1 MDSPLSPTPAQGHQ
15 QPLDSPDMSQL
26 PSLPF
31 GHRRNFL
38 PTRRLIDFE
47 FRQSNTTYQHVQ
59 DSLVRGEQKLLRSTS
74 APEFPPPPFESED
87 PFLSAHLFSPGR
99 HIIDPESPRRRN
111 PAYQHGRDSP
121 VWGEQ
126 TLLRPRSAPELPQPP
141 FQPKDLLLSAHSVL
155 PRRRLI
161 HSEKFRR
168 RNPAYQYGLYSPVWG
183 QRQPPGYQDRL
194 KYRRRSSDFL
204 RATRRLRDFDGLR
217 GPSTSLSSSRASPVW
232 DREKYL
238 RNVAEL
244 RALFPPEV
252 EIIYSNGW
260 LNEVPIHPTR
270 YGYAMLPIRPSQY
283 GRYSPVSSDSESL
296 SDDRPDQS
304 LDPYR
309 AERRLT
315 HNRFTSV
322 ERACKAWAIE
332 LTNSVS
338 NPNGIDDSNKDLF
351 GSLERLEP
359 FFVQDQPDTVEVPK
373 PFVKQPSNGYILRK
387 LSFWEEPAESVVDVE
402 EMPHWTRPMLGI
414 RLPPGMVNLLQYI
427 KPYLVRHLRDPLIYF
442 PSKLLFEENSPF
454 DKVIPKKGQIGL
466 HPTFRTAA
474 PEDILEAERAL
485 KFAKENRV
493 HTPEEAWRSPVI
505 GEYNSEAEGWSLMD
519 NTLTAVDSPTSPIN
533 ELEQVFVQWMLEYRG
548 YDEESFKSVLFD
560 QTEPS
565 PDVDQELMFSVQGMG
580 SPGLESVT
588 MFSGLG
594 IGSDQGLLSLDQGMK
609 SPVVCPALMQPP
621 IGDQVRSASDPGTE
635 GSIDDEVPRYFGLGI
650 EYLIEDEAS
659 GYLGKDKES
668 PGEHPISI
676 CSGQDMDHSKTEPF
690 PDFYDEDTDFPNE
703 YPLPLLYEQDIE
715 HPDQDDDSTSSSV
728 STDVSLLLHEDIPII
743 RWWFDGEGQK
753 SNPPV
758 PSSKQTKKI
767 KEPYKRNSEDFAHLP
782 PIDFTKPYTDFYTS
796 KFGKFLA
803 DGGLEDYGDFD
814 EEAVEKTE
822 EVTENPRVT
831 TETYD
836 AKDHEAR
843 MRELFAE
850 IELEGAM
857 QILTTWQGVY
867 ADRAEEEGPE
877 EGVEEKGAG
886 KEQALTALGD
896 INEVTQEQSLSMEQ
910 KHAMR
915 QSWFGIPSKREVIK
929 ERRKSQGAEA
939 ELNGKQISWLGA
951 GLISAGDEQAQESFN
966 DGIGQVTPG
975 PADLSVT
982 KSLKRVS
989 WFGELSL
996 EKEDALG
1003 DSREKQTPR
1012 PTTPLERRH
1021 SKRAS
1026 WFGGHTFEKE
1036 SRTKA
1041 DLEGNPKNPRSPAS
1055 IHPLERKGSKRRSWF
1070 PGYSAERVIR
1080 RSEDGHRKLTRASSN
1095 PPERKGSKRKSWFGG
1110 HHGNEERGEEG
1121 LDVNIGKS
1129 TPASAHQ
1136 LDRKPSKRRSLFGD
1150 PPTRKR
1156 EQSKEYLINSLE
1168 NLTPAPVHPL
1178 ERKVSKRR
1186 SLFGRHPDEEGERS
1200 KDSLAKSIKAS
1211 VHSLERKLS
1220 KRTSLFGRHPA
1231 NDGAQSKSSLAK
1243 SSQPSVNPLER
1254 KASKRRSWFGVLPPE
1269 SDERIGDALRESQ
1282 EKIPQEH
1289 VQSLGRKHSK
1299 RMTWFGGT
1307 PAKKDEKSK
1316 KSLERSKGDISQETA
1331 NPSEQTKEVLNGGK
1345 RDISHGTTVSSE
1357 QTRAKRASWFGG
1369 LSVQKEKQTKQVPD
1383 DSHNTITQEST
1394 DASERKRAKRASWFG
1409 VPIERSKSER
1419 KAQEERKRKRSSLGL
1434 REWL

>member
-47 FRQSNTTYQHVQ
+47 PLRQSNTTYQHVL
-59 DSLVRGEQKLLRSTS
+59 DTLVWGEQKLLRSTS
-74 APEFPPPPFESED
+74 APEFPPPPFQSEV
-87 PFLSAHLFSPGR
+87 PFLSAHLLPGR
-99 HIIDPESPRRRN
+99 HIIDPESSRRRN
-111 PAYQHGRDSP
+111 PVYQHGRDSP

-126 TLLRPRSAPELPQPP
+126 TLLRSRSAPEFPQPP
-141 FQPKDLLLSAHSVL
+141 FQPKDLFLSAHSVL

-168 RNPAYQYGLYSPVWG
+168 RNPAYQHGLYLPVWG
-183 QRQPPGYQDRL
+183 QRQPLGQQDRL
-194 KYRRRSSDFL
+194 KFRRRSSDFL

-217 GPSTSLSSSRASPVW
+217 GPSTSPSSSRASPVW

-238 RNVAEL
+238 KNVAEL

-252 EIIYSNGW
+252 EIVYSNGW
-260 LNEVPIHPTR
+260 LNEVPIRPMR

-304 LDPYR
+304 LDPHR

-332 LTNSVS
+332 LTNSVL
-338 NPNGIDDSNKDLF
+338 NPNGIDDSTKDLF

-359 FFVQDQPDTVEVPK
+359 FLVQDQPDTEKIPK
-373 PFVKQPSNGYILRK
+373 PFVKRSSNGYILRK
-387 LSFWEEPAESVVDVE
+387 LSFWEEPTESVVDVE
-402 EMPHWTRPMLGI
+402 DMPHWTRPMLGI
-414 RLPPGMVNLLQYI
+414 RLPHGMVNLLQYI

-442 PSKLLFEENSPF
+442 PSKLLVEENSPF
-454 DKVIPKKGQIGL
+454 DNVIPKKGQIGL

-474 PEDILEAERAL
+474 PEDILEAERAIQ
-485 KFAKENRV
+485 FAKENRV

-505 GEYNSEAEGWSLMD
+505 GAYNSEAEGWSLMD
-519 NTLTAVDSPTSPIN
+519 NTLTAVGSPTSLIK
-533 ELEQVFVQWMLEYRG
+533 EFEQVFVQWMLEYRG

-560 QTEPS
+560 QTAPS
-565 PDVDQELMFSVQGMG
+565 PDVDQELMFSHQRME
-580 SPGLESVT
+580 SPSLASVT
-588 MFSGLG
+588 LFSGLG
-594 IGSDQGLLSLDQGMK
+594 IGSDQGSLSLGQGMQ
-609 SPVVCPALMQPP
+609 SPVVCPALMQP
-621 IGDQVRSASDPGTE
+621 IEDQVRSVSDPGTG
-635 GSIDDEVPRYFGLGI
+635 GSIDDQVPRYFGLGI

-659 GYLGKDKES
+659 GYLGKGKES

-690 PDFYDEDTDFPNE
+690 PDFYDQDTDFPNE

-753 SNPPV
+753 SKPPV

-782 PIDFTKPYTDFYTS
+782 RIDFTKPYTDFYTS
-796 KFGKFLA
+796 KFGKFLT

-814 EEAVEKTE
+814 EKIV
-822 EVTENPRVT
+822 ENPRVP

-850 IELEGAM
+850 IELEGAT

-867 ADRAEEEGPE
+867 AERAEEEGPG
-877 EGVEEKGAG
+877 EGVEEKGAD
-886 KEQALTALGD
+886 KEQAVTALGD
-896 INEVTQEQSLSMEQ
+896 INEKATQKQSLSMEQ

-915 QSWFGIPSKREVIK
+915 QSWFGGIPSKREVIK
-929 ERRKSQGAEA
+929 ERRKSQGAEV
-939 ELNGKQISWLGA
+939 ELNGKRMSWIGA
-951 GLISAGDEQAQESFN
+951 GLNNATEKQTKEPFDGGIEQVN
-966 DGIGQVTPG
+966 PG
-975 PADLSVT
+975 PTDLSVT
-982 KSLKRVS
+982 KSSKRVS

-996 EKEDALG
+996 EKEEALG
-1003 DSREKQTPR
+1003 DSQEKQTPR
-1012 PTTPLERRH
+1012 PTTPLERRRL
-1021 SKRAS
+1021 KRAS
-1026 WFGGHTFEKE
+1026 WFGGHTSEKK

-1041 DLEGNPKNPRSPAS
+1041 DLEGSPGKSRSPAS

-1070 PGYSAERVIR
+1070 PGYSAERAVR
-1080 RSEDGHRKLTRASSN
+1080 RPEDGHQKLTRASSN
-1095 PPERKGSKRKSWFGG
+1095 PPERKGSKRKSWLGG
-1110 HHGNEERGEEG
+1110 HHEKEENGEED
-1121 LDVNIGKS
+1121 LKVNLGKS
-1129 TPASAHQ
+1129 TPTLARQ
-1136 LDRKPSKRRSLFGD
+1136 LDRKPSKRRSLFGEL
-1150 PPTRKR
+1150 PTRKQ
-1156 EQSKEYLINSLE
+1156 EQSKEDLINSLGQS
-1168 NLTPAPVHPL
+1168 TPAPVHPL

-1186 SLFGRHPDEEGERS
+1186 SLFGRHPAEEGERS

-1231 NDGAQSKSSLAK
+1231 NEGAQSKISLAK

-1307 PAKKDEKSK
+1307 PAKKDEKPK
-1316 KSLERSKGDISQETA
+1316 ETLERSKGDIRQEA
-1331 NPSEQTKEVLNGGK
+1331 ESPSEQTKEALNGGK
-1345 RDISHGTTVSSE
+1345 RDISHGTTASSE

-1419 KAQEERKRKRSSLGL
+1419 KTQEERKRKRSSLGL